1 MTQIADIQLYAFD
14 SYSHFKKKRVII
26 VFCFKVQYTLH
37 GKTRLLQSKN
47 KSAVLEKFS
56 GFVKTTENEDEAL
69 VHKMMGE
76 KFQVGK
82 MIISKY

>member
-1 MTQIADIQLYAFD
+1 MIF
-14 SYSHFKKKRVII
+14 
-26 VFCFKVQYTLH
+26 FCCKVQYTSQENTH
-37 GKTRLLQSKN
+37 LLQSKN

-76 KFQVGK
+76 KFQV
-82 MIISKY
+82 SKIELSVDIE

>member
-1 MTQIADIQLYAFD
+1 MIF
-14 SYSHFKKKRVII
+14 
-26 VFCFKVQYTLH
+26 FCCKVQYTSESQEN
-37 GKTRLLQSKN
+37 TRLLQSKN

-56 GFVKTTENEDEAL
+56 GFVKTTVNEDEAL

-82 MIISKY
+82 IKLSVTIEKFLVILNCYL

>member
-1 MTQIADIQLYAFD
+1 M
-14 SYSHFKKKRVII
+14 
-26 VFCFKVQYTLH
+26 QYTSQEN
-37 GKTRLLQSKN
+37 TRLLQSKN

-82 MIISKY
+82 IKLSVTIEKFLVILNCYL

>member
-1 MTQIADIQLYAFD
+1 MNF
-14 SYSHFKKKRVII
+14 YSHLKKKKESLS
-26 VFCFKVQYTLH
+26 FSACCKVQYTQQ
-37 GKTRLLQSKN
+37 GNTRLLQSKN
-47 KSAVLEKFS
+47 KSAVMEKFS

-82 MIISKY
+82 IISNY

>member
-1 MTQIADIQLYAFD
+1 MIF
-14 SYSHFKKKRVII
+14 
-26 VFCFKVQYTLH
+26 FCCKVQYTSESQEN
-37 GKTRLLQSKN
+37 TCLLQSKN

-82 MIISKY
+82 IKLSVTIE